1 MIARESLI
9 EIGRFAKPHGI
20 NGELTATIDY
30 EGLETTELK
39 CIFCEIDGIPV
50 PFFVESERQKGVSV
64 LLTIDGIS
72 DERQASMLSLKTI
85 YALRDDHE
93 IIDDDATGGWYAESL
108 KGFTV
113 KDNDETIGEIVDID
127 TSTINYLFIVERPDG
142 STVRIPIADEF
153 IVAVDEKSRVLEME
167 LPEGLLDL

>member
-72 DERQASMLSLKTI
+72 DERQASMLSLKQYTRFVTI
-85 YALRDDHE
+85 LRSVTMMQQED
-93 IIDDDATGGWYAESL
+93 GMPNPL
-108 KGFTV
+108 K
-113 KDNDETIGEIVDID
+113 
-127 TSTINYLFIVERPDG
+127 
-142 STVRIPIADEF
+142 
-153 IVAVDEKSRVLEME
+153 
-167 LPEGLLDL
+167 DLQ

>member
-1 MIARESLI
+1 M
-9 EIGRFAKPHGI
+9 
-20 NGELTATIDY
+20 
-30 EGLETTELK
+30 
-39 CIFCEIDGIPV
+39 
-50 PFFVESERQKGVSV
+50 

-85 YALRDDHE
+85 YALRDDLE
-93 IIDDDATGGWYAESL
+93 ISDDDATGGWYAESL

>member
-85 YALRDDHE
+85 YALRDDLE
-93 IIDDDATGGWYAESL
+93 ISDDDATGGWYAESL

-113 KDNDETIGEIVDID
+113 KDNDET
-127 TSTINYLFIVERPDG
+127 TS
-142 STVRIPIADEF
+142 
-153 IVAVDEKSRVLEME
+153 
-167 LPEGLLDL
+167 